1 MVDKHIPTFL
11 NPSPATD
18 AFWKNAAQEKMME
31 MIPAV
36 QKVLRE
42 KR

>member
-1 MVDKHIPTFL
+1 MTEKHIPTFL
-11 NPSPATD
+11 NPTPATD
-18 AFWKNAAQEKMME
+18 AFIKRQAQEKMME
-31 MIPAV
+31 MFPSV